1 MYRRSVGSASAAS
14 LSSDICRHSP
24 SSATQPDSAGMSRD
38 LPLGQGLCECICG
51 HVISGI
57 SKCDG
62 SIVDGLPDEMVTD
75 IDMLCAGVI
84 IVINREPDWAAYSIH
99 ST

>member
-1 MYRRSVGSASAAS
+1 M
-14 LSSDICRHSP
+14 
-24 SSATQPDSAGMSRD
+24 QPDSAGMSRD

-51 HVISGI
+51 HVISGAI

-75 IDMLCAGVI
+75 IDMLYAGVI
-84 IVINREPDWAAYSIH
+84 IVINREPDCSLIVAVEGGWQGRDGE
-99 ST
+99 